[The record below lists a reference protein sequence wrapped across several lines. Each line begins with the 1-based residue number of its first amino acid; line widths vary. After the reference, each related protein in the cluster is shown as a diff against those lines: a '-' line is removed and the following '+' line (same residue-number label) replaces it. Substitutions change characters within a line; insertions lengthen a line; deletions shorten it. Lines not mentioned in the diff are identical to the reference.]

1 MVINKKIYTCL
12 LYSYILQKQI
22 FMKSLAYNGHSTSD
36 FLSIQLCKQNR
47 HSVGTSFTMLT
58 FSWAKSV

>member
-1 MVINKKIYTCL
+1 MVIKKKIYTNI

-22 FMKSLAYNGHSTSD
+22 FMKSLAFNGHSTSD
-36 FLSIQLCKQNR
+36 FPTIRLCKQNR
-47 HSVGTSFTMLT
+47 HSVGTSFTILT